1 MTTIPKP
8 TPAPMSISPV
18 SPGTRSLSFQGAST
32 IVHYR
37 RLIFDPDDLVNILG
51 IEGRVAGNGGR
62 SSKGKARAGPGASPS
77 SGERNERTIER
88 LDGVVKSTWKRGRSP
103 DLVGVLEQNHEAE
116 GQDQARIVYW
126 VFGLSE
132 DGLMRVDDDLCLED
146 PTGKSYRRPSVK
158 VDPEC

>member
-1 MTTIPKP
+1 M
-8 TPAPMSISPV
+8 
-18 SPGTRSLSFQGAST
+18 
-32 IVHYR
+32 
-37 RLIFDPDDLVNILG
+37 
-51 IEGRVAGNGGR
+51 
-62 SSKGKARAGPGASPS
+62 
-77 SGERNERTIER
+77 
-88 LDGVVKSTWKRGRSP
+88 VKSTWKRGRSP